1 MKRRHSS
8 RSPHHPACTGLG
20 HATRADVE
28 HLSNRIDDV
37 SKRVDDVSQRV
48 DTMSDRIDARF
59 VRIDATLTTVV
70 ESLAR
75 LEERVSQCAPRSWVL
90 NGIIIFLVGTIT
102 TMWSTVQPY
111 VVRLLQTTPIAGA

>member
-28 HLSNRIDDV
+28 HLSNRLDDVSKRVDDV

-102 TMWSTVQPY
+102 TMWST
-111 VVRLLQTTPIAGA
+111 